1 MPELHLAWCCRY
13 MAEMELVGEA
23 IPSMLARAGEAKNTH
38 FTMSLYC
45 SKVCSWTVLRG
56 DGLQN
61 RHWIPLTSRYLPC
74 LSLVTNTSPHCWF
87 LIECARVR

>member
-23 IPSMLARAGEAKNTH
+23 IPSMLARAGEAKNPH

-45 SKVCSWTVLRG
+45 SKVRALASCRQRFLDRRRHVVVHFSLPPHPLR
-56 DGLQN
+56 
-61 RHWIPLTSRYLPC
+61 I
-74 LSLVTNTSPHCWF
+74 
-87 LIECARVR
+87 